1 MKHFKYIFLT
11 IILSINIIIF
21 SSCMPL
27 GLPTLETYS
36 EYISGV
42 VAYEQY
48 SGEIFVPLN
57 LLTNETEFDGAL
69 LKKPYYSLEIKQIK
83 ACYIKAVALNVTT
96 SKNSDITFQA
106 KAVLKNR
113 RDITDVNVTWEYDL
127 EEILAA
133 EKININSDKTVSV
146 LLFFPKTLAL
156 RDNSMDKLYIIAA
169 ENEYTEET
177 CEEAEAFKVP
187 FKFDSLLVFFDP
199 EYM

>member
-1 MKHFKYIFLT
+1 MKHFRYTFIT

-21 SSCMPL
+21 SGCMPL

-42 VAYEQY
+42 RAYEQY
-48 SGEIFVPLN
+48 SGETFVPLS
-57 LLTNETEFDGAL
+57 LLTNETEFDEAL
-69 LKKPYYSLEIKQIK
+69 LEKTYYSLKIKQTK
-83 ACYIKAVALNVTT
+83 ACYIKALAFIVT
-96 SKNSDITFQA
+96 SSAESDITFQA

-113 RDITDVNVTWEYDL
+113 RDITDVSVTWENDL
-127 EEILAA
+127 EKILAA

-146 LLFFPKTLAL
+146 LLFFSKTLAL

-169 ENEYTEET
+169 ENEDTEET
-177 CEEAEAFKVP
+177 CEAAEAFKEP